1 MNKTVFSL
9 ATIVASILFTQS
21 ATAGCVTQPNET
33 VLPSY
38 QVATYFTPGKAGYHQ
53 IKYKDF
59 YLLGGSTTL
68 EFAWSNNNGAS
79 WNIFTAKEV
88 TPTWQTETLYAGSSD
103 IRFRFIY
110 RNWSTSVQ
118 SFYSQHC
125 TN

>member
-1 MNKTVFSL
+1 MKKTMSL
-9 ATIVASILFTQS
+9 IAAVAASLLFAQS
-21 ATAGCVTQPNET
+21 AVAGCLTQPNET

-38 QVATYFTPGKAGYHQ
+38 QVTTYFTPGKVGYHQ

-59 YLLGGSTTL
+59 YLFGGNTTL
-68 EFAWSNNNGAS
+68 NFAWSNNGGAS
-79 WNIFTAKEV
+79 WNVFTEKEV

-118 SFYSQHC
+118 LFYSQHC